1 VSSPRTVCAYYS
13 KGPHFLRMLHHLR
26 QTYPQ
31 ARLIALVPPGYPV
44 DVLAGRCDEVR
55 KTARESYGLSAPG
68 ALAGLLGDIRREQYD
83 VFAVMFHSPKL
94 RIVAALSGAP
104 SRMVYTAD
112 NRYFPVSLKL
122 VRGAGEC
129 LLRNLRGR
137 VTYARI
143 WWIVHRQH
151 VGK

>member
-1 VSSPRTVCAYYS
+1 MTSPRTVCAYYS
-13 KGPHFLRMLHHLR
+13 KGPHYLRMLHHLR

-31 ARLIALVPPGYPV
+31 AQLIALVPPGYPV
-44 DVLAGRCDEVR
+44 DVLRERCDEVR
-55 KTARESYGLSAPG
+55 TTSRESYGLASPG
-68 ALAGLLGDIRREQYD
+68 ALAGLLGDIRHAQYD

-104 SRMVYTAD
+104 CRMVYTAD
-112 NRYFPVSLKL
+112 NRYFPVSLDFI
-122 VRGAGEC
+122 RGTGDW

-137 VTYARI
+137 ITYARI